1 MRDTEHWIREKT
13 VLHRGKLTVSAFA
26 LAAGMLPTALHAQ
39 AAGSGDAVGLSEVV
53 VTAQR
58 REENLQKVPVSVSAF
73 SAAEIKDKGITSVAD
88 LENRVPGFTFGR
100 SGSDARPALR
110 GVRTENVAV
119 NGDTTIGYFVD
130 GVYMSR
136 AQQAMLGFV
145 DLERVEI
152 QRGPQGTLYGRNTF
166 GGNISIATAKPK
178 FSGFESGVDLTY
190 GEYNRFR
197 FEGFVNA
204 PLGDTV
210 ALRLAGAIERSDGWV
225 QNDYPSGRNLFDD
238 DSQYFRAAVAFRPN
252 DALTADFKFDYVRSR
267 GAGGSAFGYKQVGT
281 YYYTPTNQQLFN
293 ATPIRLNARPGLRD
307 GVIDAP
313 LTIDAGAP
321 LHRPGN
327 VWRID
332 TDYPTNLDLRNYG
345 FTANIAYDLG
355 AVTVKSITGYTDFRA
370 ARSSDGDFSSS
381 QIAIDY
387 QLTAAETFSQEFQLI
402 SDDSGPLTYVA
413 GAYYFRDELRGVFIN
428 QQLPRIIRSVT
439 PNLNLPQNGAGFY
452 DEQLPVTVSYAS
464 YAQASYA
471 VTDRL
476 KVTGGIRYT
485 EDRKDFKFA
494 NANAVLP
501 LAGTPGVPQGTLI
514 TLQTGGIPASAFGT
528 KGAPTNCTYTSLPAP
543 IAGFQCL
550 ASNTAVLT
558 GATYATKRF
567 DRVTWRAG
575 VDYQLSDNSLLY
587 ASVSTGFR
595 SGGFNSGQS
604 GAAAPTF
611 NPETVTA
618 YEVGSKNRFFD
629 NTLQLNVAAFNNLY
643 SGLQE
648 QRQIPAGGT
657 TITIVE
663 NSGRS
668 RARGVEV
675 ELTWQPVEALAL
687 GGSFSYLDAEYT
699 RYRDVGLPFATSIL
713 VADASVTAP
722 TILNGVQIAGI
733 GQRRLFAPGYNCS
746 PVAGTGG
753 TGQPPLAIGCDLS
766 GKRIPYSPEYSG
778 SLYAEYEIDLGDAGT
793 LTPYAA
799 LTFSGAWYGQAV
811 NSILDKQEAFEK
823 IDLRLTWAPTE
834 KLSLQGFVTN
844 VTDEQTSTRFV
855 YGGGGA
861 LQASYA
867 PPRQWGA
874 RASVRF

>member
-1 MRDTEHWIREKT
+1 
-13 VLHRGKLTVSAFA
+13 VFHRGKLTVSAFA

-39 AAGSGDAVGLSEVV
+39 AAGSDDAVGLTEVV

-73 SAAEIKDKGITSVAD
+73 GAAEIKNKGITSVAD

-130 GVYMSR
+130 GIYMSR

-166 GGNISIATAKPK
+166 GGNISIATAKPR
-178 FSGFESGVDLTY
+178 FSGFESGVDLSY
-190 GEYNRFR
+190 GEFDRFR
-197 FEGFVNA
+197 VEGFVNA
-204 PLGDTV
+204 PVSETI
-210 ALRLAGAIERSDGWV
+210 ALRLAGAVEKSDGWV
-225 QNDYPSGRNLFDD
+225 QNDNPSGRNLFDD
-238 DSQYFRAAVAFRPN
+238 DSRYFRAAVAFRPN
-252 DALTADFKFDYVRSR
+252 DALTADLKFDYVRSK

-281 YYYTPTNQQLFN
+281 YYFTPTNQQLFN
-293 ATPIRLNARPGLRD
+293 TTPVRINARPGLRD
-307 GVIDAP
+307 GVVDAP

-321 LHRPGN
+321 LYRPGN

-332 TDYPTNLDLRNYG
+332 TDHPTELDLRNYG
-345 FTANIAYDLG
+345 FASNIAYDLG
-355 AVTVKSITGYTDFRA
+355 AVTVKSITGYTDFQA

-387 QLTAAETFSQEFQLI
+387 QLTAAKTFSQEFQLI
-402 SDDSGPLTYVA
+402 SDNSGPLTYVA
-413 GAYYFRDELRGVFIN
+413 GAYYFKDKLRGIFIN

-439 PNLNLPQNGAGFY
+439 PNLNLPQNGGGAY
-452 DEQLPVTVSYAS
+452 DQQLPVTESFAGYG
-464 YAQASYA
+464 QASYA
-471 VTDRL
+471 INERL

-485 EDRKDFKFA
+485 EDKKDFKFA

-501 LAGTPGVPQGTLI
+501 LAGTPGVPQTALI

-550 ASNTAVLT
+550 AANTTVLT

-567 DRVTWRAG
+567 KKVTWRAG
-575 VDYQLSDNSLLY
+575 VDYELSDDSLLY

-595 SGGFNSGQS
+595 SGGFNSGQA
-604 GAAAPTF
+604 GAGGPTF
-611 NPETVTA
+611 APETVTA
-618 YEVGSKNRFFD
+618 FEVGSKNRFFD
-629 NTLQLNVAAFNNLY
+629 NTLQLNVAAFNNRY

-663 NSGRS
+663 NSGKS
-668 RARGVEV
+668 RARGFEV
-675 ELTWQPVEALAL
+675 ELTWQPVEALTL
-687 GGSFSYLDAEYT
+687 GGSFSYLDAKYT
-699 RYRDVGLPFATSIL
+699 RYRDVALPFGTSIL
-713 VADASVTAP
+713 VTDATVTAP
-722 TILNGVQIAGI
+722 TILNGVQIAGV
-733 GQRRLFAPGYNCS
+733 GQRRMFAPGYNCS

-753 TGQPPLAIGCDLS
+753 AGQPALAIGCDLS
-766 GKRIPYSPEYSG
+766 GKRIPYSPKYSG
-778 SLYAEYEIDLGDAGT
+778 SLYAEYDIDLGDAGT
-793 LTPYAA
+793 LTPYAS

-811 NSILDKQEAFEK
+811 NSILDKQKAFEK
-823 IDLRLTWAPTE
+823 IDLRLTWAPTD

-844 VTDEQTSTRFV
+844 VTNEQTSTRFV